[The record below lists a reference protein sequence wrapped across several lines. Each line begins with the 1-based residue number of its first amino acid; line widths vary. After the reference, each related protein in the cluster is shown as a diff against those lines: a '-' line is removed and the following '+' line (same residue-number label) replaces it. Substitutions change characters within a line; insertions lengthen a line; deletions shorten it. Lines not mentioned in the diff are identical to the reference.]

1 MSTLCL
7 TLKDPPPQRVDM
19 SPLSTDRLTGKTA
32 SEVAA
37 IELPS
42 GNRLVR
48 ADSLFDITGDSA
60 AEVEIRG
67 ACDRLDR
74 IGAGMSRGRVVVRGD
89 AGAYL
94 GAGMTGG
101 QLEVHGSASAYAGT
115 GMQNGTVLIAGNAG
129 DFLAAAIPG
138 DRWGMTG
145 GTVVVGGDAGDRAGD
160 RMRRGMVLIEGN
172 AGAYCAAR
180 MVAGTI
186 AVWGSVGPFPGLAM
200 RRGTLLLRSVPER
213 LLPTFNDCGEQPQ
226 GFLTLLLRSW
236 RGLPSK
242 FASLPDR
249 DLRARRFMGDRAN
262 GGAGEILVLA

>member
-7 TLKDPPPQRVDM
+7 TLKAPPPQRVDL
-19 SPLSTDRLTGKTA
+19 SPLSTDRLAGKSPT
-32 SEVAA
+32 EVAA
-37 IELPS
+37 IELAS
-42 GNRLVR
+42 GNRRVR
-48 ADSLFDITGDSA
+48 VDTLFDIAGHSA
-60 AEVEIRG
+60 TEIEIRG

-74 IGAGMSRGRVVVRGD
+74 IGAGMSRGRVVIRGE

-101 QLEVHGSASAYAGT
+101 LIEVHGSAGAYAGT
-115 GMQNGTVLIAGNAG
+115 GMQDGTVLITGNAG
-129 DFLAAAIPG
+129 DFLAAALPG

-145 GTVVVGGDAGDRAGD
+145 GTLVVGGDAGDRAGD

-180 MVAGTI
+180 MVAGTL

-200 RRGTLLLRSVPER
+200 RRGTLLLRTVPGA
-213 LLPTFNDCGEQPQ
+213 LLPTFSDCGEHPH

-236 RGLPSK
+236 RGLPSR
-242 FASLPDR
+242 FAALPDR
-249 DLRARRFMGDRAN
+249 DLRARRFMGDRA
-262 GGAGEILVLA
+262 GGGVGEILVLA